1 MTFLL
6 GEEGVP
12 RWQHTALRA
21 ETHRAKWV
29 GRWVLVKVQVP
40 RLGTTFTEFGV
51 GCRDLHS

>member
-40 RLGTTFTEFGV
+40 RLGTAFTEFGV